1 MRSGVLDDR
10 FFATLAEFLSWM
22 HGPRK
27 DVVDVESGR
36 LLTRVATASPEDAQ
50 ESLMTVQAAQVVWT
64 EMGPFGRAK
73 VLARFSQLVW
83 KFQNEMVALSQMLSG
98 KSLID
103 SHEEFLDVL
112 STARNIKYSS
122 RRLGKRRAGRGVLP
136 GSRWRVYQRP
146 LGTVGIFTSPEW
158 PLSSV
163 NDVLQAIAAGN
174 AVVNFVTPQA
184 ALGAVLMHAMLVDAG
199 MPYGLWK
206 IIPDTTSKA
215 GRSVI
220 PGLDMV
226 SVLGSEKLGRRIS
239 RVCQE
244 YKVPFKGFLQVHNV
258 GVISEDCRFD
268 HAVRAMARAGFQFAG
283 QSVNGAE
290 IIWVQESIFDYF
302 KLALKEFVSD
312 QVTIGSLDSADTTM
326 GPMLTPQRIQRMQ
339 ELVDDA
345 VQRGAEL
352 VLGGYA
358 APELGPSFF
367 EPTILSR
374 VPQDAALFESEV
386 HGPIIYLQ
394 PFQDFAEVSRY
405 LGTSRHSY
413 CTYLFTESE
422 STMRDFVHAVDG
434 AAVVINDSY
443 MSLYSTWNAPI
454 QGIKNTGSGIRHG
467 AESIL
472 QYSRVQSVTRQEG
485 HPWISNDLQPG
496 NRMERWSFFSS
507 RAAVIASILFTDTAI
522 AYAWRNMWHHIKNRI
537 HGPV

>member
-163 NDVLQAIAAGN
+163 NDVLQVIAAGN

-258 GVISEDCRFD
+258 GVICEDCRFD

-302 KLALKEFVSD
+302 KLALKDFVSD

-352 VLGGYA
+352 VLGGNA

-374 VPQDAALFESEV
+374 VPQDATLFESEI

-394 PFQDFAEVSRY
+394 PFQDLAEVSRY

-413 CTYLFTESE
+413 CIYLFTESE

-443 MSLYSTWNAPI
+443 MSLYSTWHAPI

-467 AESIL
+467 SESIL